1 MGTREARAIGFVD
14 DCFGDTVAA
23 FEDVLAQRAKDLAQR
38 ADFWRLLREKHERRL
53 TDERGRPLAA
63 YRAEELERMAA
74 NFFGPDPAYHL
85 ARRRFVYKNR
95 TPNYPE
101 ERPGTRGRH
110 RPPRPRSDRSG
121 NMNSFPVRLAAL
133 PAVLS
138 KANSGLVRRL
148 VAAESDPAKQRIRAW
163 LTNLDDQQLSGI
175 GQTREDI
182 AILRGARMQHRSR

>member
-1 MGTREARAIGFVD
+1 MLALAADHVFAREGVVLNPHYKGMGGLYGSEYWTYTLPRRVGPATAIALTEGCRPMGTREARAIGFVD

-23 FEDVLAQRAKDLAQR
+23 FEDVLAERAKDLAQR

-95 TPNYPE
+95 TPNYSE
-101 ERPGTRGRH
+101 ERP
-110 RPPRPRSDRSG
+110 
-121 NMNSFPVRLAAL
+121 PVRAA
-133 PAVLS
+133 AIGR
-138 KANSGLVRRL
+138 A
-148 VAAESDPAKQRIRAW
+148 DP
-163 LTNLDDQQLSGI
+163 DQTGV
-175 GQTREDI
+175 GT
-182 AILRGARMQHRSR
+182 